1 MNGSRRDFEELQ
13 QFVRRGDQAAFGEL
27 ARRHLDLV
35 YATALR
41 KVGDEG
47 GAEEVAQRVLIALA
61 KKAWRFAPGDSLPAW
76 LYRATLLE
84 ANQWLRAEVRRKRRE
99 QMAAE
104 LGALMKTPDEPSAL
118 RALLPLLDEALL
130 SLREKDRTALLL
142 RFYEGKSLRELG
154 ATLGVSEDAAQKRVA
169 GALHSLAQFFQRRG
183 FRTATIASTA
193 AALEQTARAVPQS
206 VATALIHGASQL
218 TPPTLGGVAF
228 IGARLIALTKLQKAG
243 LVLLLALAPTTAWH
257 WQGIL
262 EARRS
267 AEPRLAL
274 QENQNAATSPF
285 QAAATVE
292 PVVERPTRQLE
303 PTNRTLAGPRNL
315 DYTVQI
321 VGMVNLGDFRAAL
334 VEIHFVSQDGTN
346 KLKPVVR
353 FFLRESQPVEDHSYK
368 DLPIKLD
375 LLRIDSDFGNLLL
388 RENQREKIYE
398 LNLPDAANFRRGQLP
413 TLVLSNL
420 DFQFALNLYAELIGR
435 TILCHPQVRPF
446 PVLLGAAP
454 RDKATAA
461 RTLERLF
468 KEHDI
473 AVVLEDDTFAM
484 LIPPKLIEPR
494 QPRKRTA
501 NSGGNL
507 PAGSVRLE
515 NASFDQALVIYGALV
530 GRELGR
536 GAAVPA
542 GLISF
547 QNQTPLSKADII
559 YAFEVL
565 FRWQG
570 LQITTVDSRYFKVTK

>member
-1 MNGSRRDFEELQ
+1 MNESRRDFEALQ
-13 QFVRRGDQAAFGEL
+13 QFVRRGDQAAFAEL

-47 GAEEVAQRVLIALA
+47 GAEEVAQSVLIALA

-84 ANQWLRAEVRRKRRE
+84 GNQWLRAEVRRKRRE

-154 ATLGVSEDAAQKRVA
+154 AALGVSEDAAQKRVA

-183 FRTATIASTA
+183 FRTATIATTT

-206 VATALIHGASQL
+206 VATALVHGASQL
-218 TPPTLGGVAF
+218 TPPTLGGFAV
-228 IGARLIALTKLQKAG
+228 IGARLIALTRLQKGAV
-243 LVLLLALAPTTAWH
+243 VLLLALAPTAA
-257 WQGIL
+257 WQGTR

-274 QENQNAATSPF
+274 QENQNAAIAMPL
-285 QAAATVE
+285 AAATVE
-292 PVVERPTRQLE
+292 PSLEPTRPAQ
-303 PTNRTLAGPRNL
+303 PTNRTLGGGPRNL
-315 DYTVQI
+315 DYTVQL
-321 VGMVNLGDFRAAL
+321 VGLVNLGDFRAAL
-334 VEIHFVSQDGTN
+334 VEIHFVSPDFTN
-346 KLKPVVR
+346 KLNPVVR
-353 FFLRESQPVEDHSYK
+353 FFLRESQPAEDHSYK

-388 RENQREKIYE
+388 RENQQEKIYE
-398 LNLPDAANFRRGQLP
+398 VDLPEAANFRRGQLP
-413 TLVLSNL
+413 ALVLSNL

-454 RDKATAA
+454 RDKAAAA
-461 RTLERLF
+461 RALERLF

-473 AVVLEDDTFAM
+473 AVVLEDDAFTV

-494 QPRKRTA
+494 QPRKRIATP
-501 NSGGNL
+501 GNL

-515 NASFDQALVIYGALV
+515 NASLDQALVIYGALV
-530 GRELGR
+530 DRELVR
-536 GAAVPA
+536 GTAVPN

-547 QNQTPLSKADII
+547 QNQTPLSKPDMI

-570 LQITTVDSRYFKVTK
+570 LQITTVGSRYFKVTK